1 MIRTINFVGRRGL
14 YDLPTFLVTANEPLT
29 IKFAG
34 LDIRLGKYVATI
46 RHGKEILTVYLSN
59 AMSVDIPMRWLLET
73 NVENPIEVFLEL
85 RDNNGTRILISSA
98 KSHADLNGYYIEPLK
113 LEKVDGSWSMIA
125 WLQRIENKIQELKT
139 ETDTKLKN
147 MDDRLMRTEETIS
160 HYENNGVPLQFKE

>member
-46 RHGKEILTVYLSN
+46 RHGKETLSVYLSN
-59 AMSVDIPMRWLLET
+59 VMSVDIPT
-73 NVENPIEVFLEL
+73 PIEMFLEL
-85 RDNNGTRILISSA
+85 RDNNGTRVLIGSA

-147 MDDRLMRTEETIS
+147 MDDRLMRTEETLS